1 MVGGSGWVG
10 GAGGLE
16 DKLAIH
22 VCVQFVSGDIFYC
35 RTQDFPTVHPL
46 IKIFDRLYNY
56 LVGTCLFVRSPH
68 WPDDSLTFE
77 GAD

>member
-1 MVGGSGWVG
+1 MVGGGGGGWVG
-10 GAGGLE
+10 GAGG
-16 DKLAIH
+16 LAIH
-22 VCVQFVSGDIFYC
+22 VCVQFVSGDVFYC
-35 RTQDFPTVHPL
+35 QTPDFPTVHPL
-46 IKIFDRLYNY
+46 IKIVDRLYNC